1 LEVSLCSSAT
11 RHAFRPTYTPA
22 LGADE
27 ITARLHTP
35 LTITHDIV
43 DQMDQERQN
52 SQNNQPLHMIVL

>member
-1 LEVSLCSSAT
+1 MRLIIDRFKTGKST
-11 RHAFRPTYTPA
+11 

-52 SQNNQPLHMIVL
+52 SQNNQPLHIIVL